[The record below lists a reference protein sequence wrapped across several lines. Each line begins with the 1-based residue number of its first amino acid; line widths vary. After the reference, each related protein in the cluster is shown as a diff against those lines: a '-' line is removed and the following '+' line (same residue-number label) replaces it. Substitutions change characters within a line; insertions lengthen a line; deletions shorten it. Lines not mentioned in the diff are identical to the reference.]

1 MSGQGKQTTDWL
13 AAYNNEAIRKEL
25 FTRIADNL
33 DAEWKVEIDH
43 QDPQA
48 VFSHEDGRVFALN
61 IARYWSNPDCTKV
74 FTKPYWPRFCNGQ
87 SSHPAMLHK
96 LEPRS
101 HILLR
106 RGPEAIA
113 RELERRF
120 LPKYTEMYH
129 ALVDEVVIEE
139 DLRAT
144 RQEILEQICK
154 AGGLNLSKD
163 DGNDDTCIRQVQ
175 VSGSCYVHISVDSPN
190 EANLDIR
197 NLSPELAGKVFGFL
211 MSAAAQD
218 QWKDKIEAESEES
231 LVSARQF

>member
-1 MSGQGKQTTDWL
+1 MSGQEKQTTDWL

-43 QDPQA
+43 YDPQA
-48 VFSHEDGRVFALN
+48 VFSHKDGRAFVLG
-61 IARYWSNPDCTKV
+61 IARYWLNPESSKV
-74 FTKPYWPRFCNGQ
+74 YTNPYWPRFRNGQ

-120 LPKYTEMYH
+120 LPKYTEMYR
-129 ALVDEVVIEE
+129 ALVDEVAIEG
-139 DLRAT
+139 DRRAAQ
-144 RQEILEQICK
+144 REILEQICK

-197 NLSPELAGKVFGFL
+197 SLSPELAGKVFGFL

-218 QWKDKIEAESEES
+218 QWKEKIEAESEEP
-231 LVSARQF
+231 LVSAKQF